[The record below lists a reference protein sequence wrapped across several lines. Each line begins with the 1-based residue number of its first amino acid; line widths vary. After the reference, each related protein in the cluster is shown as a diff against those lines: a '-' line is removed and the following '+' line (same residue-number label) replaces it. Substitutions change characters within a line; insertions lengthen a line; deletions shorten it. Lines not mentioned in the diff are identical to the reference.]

1 MATAAGREEH
11 GASWFMA
18 PTDAA
23 GRINSL
29 GLAHL
34 VEQVKRANCRCLVLD
49 LRGAR
54 VIRICDVRLL
64 VQARDVL
71 KGREGRLRVVA
82 RAGSEVARLLK
93 QYQLD
98 HFRCIGRP
106 RRAEHISQQPRRD
119 TPENVKRLG

>member
-1 MATAAGREEH
+1 MATVAGREEN

-49 LRGAR
+49 LRAAR

-93 QYQLD
+93 QHQLD
-98 HFRCIGRP
+98 HFFFRCESLEEASHGRSVSTDF
-106 RRAEHISQQPRRD
+106 AA
-119 TPENVKRLG
+119 

>member
-1 MATAAGREEH
+1 MATAAGQEEH

-49 LRGAR
+49 LRAAR
-54 VIRICDVRLL
+54 VIRIYDVRLL

-71 KGREGRLRVVA
+71 RGRQGRLRVVA

-93 QYQLD
+93 QHQLD
-98 HFRCIGRP
+98 HFFFLCESLEEAWHS
-106 RRAEHISQQPRRD
+106 RAVSTGFESA
-119 TPENVKRLG
+119 TA

>member
-1 MATAAGREEH
+1 MATVAAREEH

-64 VQARDVL
+64 VQARDLL

-82 RAGSEVARLLK
+82 RAGSEVARLLR
-93 QYQLD
+93 QHQLE
-98 HFRCIGRP
+98 HFFFLCESLEEAWQGRAP
-106 RRAEHISQQPRRD
+106 SPGWESA
-119 TPENVKRLG
+119 TA